1 MMPDQIKYASFAAFG
16 AKLPCGAHVKAMHQA
31 AHALCC
37 MVRLEAV
44 SSVPP
49 HVQAASTGARPSK
62 MPSSPQAGAVPAAAD
77 LLPDV
82 GCAGRMQHAG
92 LKGAHFQATLQRHLT
107 SALHADPHPEDIQT
121 CNPNLLES
129 SSQETR
135 GISRATDEV
144 RAVDTQEELAALR
157 TALQNAQ
164 ARVVEL
170 EEREERRAFYLLA
183 SESPQTAGEDEVHP
197 AAAEEQDA
205 MVGMDGGTREA
216 VFEAGAEAVGLVGI
230 AKVEADTAQ
239 LLGENKDLASAVDDL
254 QKKMSAAEA
263 EVARLRERLVGE
275 TRAAVLAQEEAR
287 AQEAEAATLRAALM
301 AEQQASADAGVERQA
316 LDQAE
321 EEVGRLRE
329 ELGWELASA
338 CRVKGDEEALRAELE
353 GCMREKAEALAAVA
367 ASERTCDAV
376 REQRDG
382 AVRAAA
388 RLREALCEAE
398 MRSDAARRE
407 AEGAGGEAQVA
418 RLERDAAVAEVVEV
432 HAAGERASDA
442 AAAAVRGEC
451 EAMIA
456 AAAEER
462 DAAVATAAA
471 VAAERD
477 VSVADSV
484 AAIALRDDAV
494 AQRDDAVVQRDDA
507 VALRD
512 DAVALRDDAV
522 AQRDDAVAQRD
533 DAVAQRDDA
542 VAQRDD
548 AVAQR
553 DDAVAQR
560 DDAVA
565 QRDDAVAQR
574 DDAVALRDD
583 AVAQRDDAVAQR
595 DDAVAQ
601 RDDAVAQRD
610 DAVAQ
615 RDDAVAQRDD
625 AVAQRD
631 DAVAQ
636 RDDAVAQRDDA
647 VAQRDDV
654 VSAARAARN
663 ERDGAAHDE
672 SRARAAVLEVVRE
685 AAAPQ
690 EVAVSDSAQAEVVA
704 LQAELR
710 ETQGEVQRL
719 FLHRG
724 VCAPASV
731 PVSCQMTQVTQAVAA
746 CQVDATAQGIDAVC
760 QTEDR
765 MLWRG
770 VGEAA
775 GDRMQE
781 ASAGPAR
788 GDGWMHAQ
796 SSQRCGKAAD
806 VSCERFAAECVGLRQ
821 DVARVRI
828 ALAATAHERAQP
840 AVLCGN
846 PFHVCG
852 GAVPCAPEQAL
863 RMDACAQAGG
873 RDAPDDAGLCEEA
886 VELRRRCRELEAAS
900 ALKRE
905 FRAGFVAVKEEIE
918 GLTRELAKAQAT
930 AQAHREDAE
939 RLRREVAAASEAASS
954 ERVAAEQ
961 EMGRLRER
969 AREAEGDVA
978 AVRRLAQGLQDDIGA
993 LEERYAVLQA
1003 AEAREVEAAD
1013 GLRARLAEVQAALA
1027 AEAAALARAHWER
1040 DRVAVLLSQERLQ
1053 FQEFRDTF
1061 GCGSCS
1067 DCAF

>member
-1 MMPDQIKYASFAAFG
+1 M
-16 AKLPCGAHVKAMHQA
+16 
-31 AHALCC
+31 
-37 MVRLEAV
+37 
-44 SSVPP
+44 PP

-512 DAVALRDDAV
+512 DAVA
-522 AQRDDAVAQRD
+522 
-533 DAVAQRDDA
+533 
-542 VAQRDD
+542 
-548 AVAQR
+548 
-553 DDAVAQR
+553 
-560 DDAVA
+560 
-565 QRDDAVAQR
+565 
-574 DDAVALRDD
+574 
-583 AVAQRDDAVAQR
+583 QRDDAVAQR

-1027 AEAAALARAHWER
+1027 AEAAAVARAHWER